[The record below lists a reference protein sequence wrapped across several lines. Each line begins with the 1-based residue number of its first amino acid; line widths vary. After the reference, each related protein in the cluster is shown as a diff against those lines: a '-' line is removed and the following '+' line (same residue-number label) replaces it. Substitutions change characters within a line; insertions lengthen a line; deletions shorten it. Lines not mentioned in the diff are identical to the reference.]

1 MGGFRIPYSAFRIL
15 SLFFLLPESGIR
27 NPESLNNFF
36 QFLLHF
42 IFIATFLFVY
52 IIAIIIL
59 KPFRLHR
66 KRKISTV
73 TLKLS
78 YLVYLAFF
86 LAFVYLVL
94 FFASNDV
101 NTEENMENG
110 TSAIYYI
117 IVLVSFFIP
126 NIGIM
131 IRRRFKNNRT
141 LYNYLVSFMNLLI
154 ILALIFMMSQ
164 VKWDF

>member
-1 MGGFRIPYSAFRIL
+1 M
-15 SLFFLLPESGIR
+15 
-27 NPESLNNFF
+27 NNFF

-66 KRKISTV
+66 KRKVSTV
-73 TLKLS
+73 SLKLS
-78 YLVYLAFF
+78 YLIYLAFF
-86 LAFVYLVL
+86 LTFVYLVL
-94 FFASNDV
+94 FFADNEV

-110 TSAIYYI
+110 TSAVYYI

-131 IRRRFKNNRT
+131 IRRRFKKKRGT
-141 LYNYLVSFMNLLI
+141 YNYLATALNFLI
-154 ILALIFMMSQ
+154 ILALAFLMNQ
-164 VKWDF
+164 VQWDF

>member
-1 MGGFRIPYSAFRIL
+1 M
-15 SLFFLLPESGIR
+15 
-27 NPESLNNFF
+27 NNFF

-66 KRKISTV
+66 KRKVSTI

-94 FFASNDV
+94 FFADNEV

-110 TSAIYYI
+110 TSAIYYV

-131 IRRRFKNNRT
+131 IRRRFKKNRGI
-141 LYNYLVSFMNLLI
+141 YNYLMSVLNFVI
-154 ILALIFMMSQ
+154 ILALVFMMSQ
-164 VKWDF
+164 VQWDF

>member
-1 MGGFRIPYSAFRIL
+1 M
-15 SLFFLLPESGIR
+15 
-27 NPESLNNFF
+27 NNFF

-52 IIAIIIL
+52 VIAIILL

-66 KRKISTV
+66 KRKVSTV
-73 TLKLS
+73 ILKIS

-94 FFASNDV
+94 FFADSEV
-101 NTEENMENG
+101 NTEEIMDDG
-110 TSAIYYI
+110 TSVIYYI

-131 IRRRFKNNRT
+131 IRRRFKKNRKSF
-141 LYNYLVSFMNLLI
+141 NYLIAAFNLLI
-154 ILALIFMMSQ
+154 ILALVFMMSQ
-164 VKWDF
+164 VQWDF

>member
-1 MGGFRIPYSAFRIL
+1 M
-15 SLFFLLPESGIR
+15 
-27 NPESLNNFF
+27 NNFF

-66 KRKISTV
+66 KRKVSTIS
-73 TLKLS
+73 LKLS
-78 YLVYLAFF
+78 YLVYLGFF

-94 FFASNDV
+94 FFADNEVSS
-101 NTEENMENG
+101 EENIENG
-110 TSAIYYI
+110 TSAVYYI
-117 IVLVSFFIP
+117 IVLLSFFIP

-131 IRRRFKNNRT
+131 IRRRFTKKRSN
-141 LYNYLVSFMNLLI
+141 YNYFVTLLNFLI
-154 ILALIFMMSQ
+154 ILALVFLMSQ
-164 VKWDF
+164 VEWDF

>member
-1 MGGFRIPYSAFRIL
+1 M
-15 SLFFLLPESGIR
+15 
-27 NPESLNNFF
+27 NNFF

-52 IIAIIIL
+52 VIAIILL

-66 KRKISTV
+66 KRKVSTL
-73 TLKLS
+73 TLKIS

-94 FFASNDV
+94 FFADSEV
-101 NTEENMENG
+101 NNEENMEDG
-110 TSAIYYI
+110 ISVIYYI
-117 IVLVSFFIP
+117 IVLISFFIP

-131 IRRRFKNNRT
+131 VRRRFKRNRQAF
-141 LYNYLVSFMNLLI
+141 NYLAAAFNFMI
-154 ILALIFMMSQ
+154 ILALVFMMSRIE
-164 VKWDF
+164 WDF